1 MNELILE
8 CPPDF
13 SASSFS
19 LWSLY
24 KFAIFSAKER
34 FWLMTLNFFVSYNLR
49 EPGNRVGIRI
59 EERKNKKLGIRVSI
73 ETYMPASLCHFWGT
87 DCIYLEV

>member
-8 CPPDF
+8 CPPPDF

-59 EERKNKKLGIRVSI
+59 EGEKEEETGNQSI
-73 ETYMPASLCHFWGT
+73 H
-87 DCIYLEV
+87 

>member
-8 CPPDF
+8 CSPPRF

-19 LWSLY
+19 LWSLN

-49 EPGNRVGIRI
+49 EPGNR
-59 EERKNKKLGIRVSI
+59 EL
-73 ETYMPASLCHFWGT
+73 AS
-87 DCIYLEV
+87 E